1 MKVAL
6 AERKFMFW
14 GFGDFP
20 KSQRVKTE
28 QESMHHKSSS
38 FPQRKAR
45 WMCSD
50 FSKVVDICSLSLGS
64 IICCWQNITTSVLRF
79 LLIFSQWPVSLCC
92 VETCLMKA
100 SLAFFYISG
109 KTTFK
114 NPVENSFLKK
124 QGSLLFSFSKNLYCC
139 EFFIYCLVVVTY
151 DKLPLFGHP
160 VLKCTLISI

>member
-20 KSQRVKTE
+20 RSQCVKTE

-79 LLIFSQWPVSLCC
+79 LLIFSQWPVSFCC

-100 SLAFFYISG
+100 FF
-109 KTTFK
+109 
-114 NPVENSFLKK
+114 SFLLYLRKNNFQKFNREFIFKK
-124 QGSLLFSFSKNLYCC
+124 AGEPNIFLL
-139 EFFIYCLVVVTY
+139 
-151 DKLPLFGHP
+151 
-160 VLKCTLISI
+160 